1 MREDIAVEIQA
12 TELLRTLIRNGCVNT
27 GEVASGHE
35 HRSVDA
41 LEDFFAG
48 SGLAGERYTS
58 EPGRMSLITRI
69 EGRDP
74 KAPALLLMGH
84 TDVVPVNAS
93 GWRRDPFAGD
103 LVDGIVWGRGAI
115 DMLNLTSTMAVA
127 TRRLAASGWRPRGT
141 LIYLAVA
148 DEEAGGFLGAGHL
161 VEHHADAVR
170 CDYVITESGG
180 VPIPTKSGHT
190 LKVTIGEKGA
200 NWRRLV
206 VHGTPGHGSRP
217 FRTDNALVTA
227 AQVVHR
233 LAEYR
238 PKARIPDAWRGYVE
252 ALDLPPGLAEAL
264 TDPDRVWETA
274 RDLDNLALAREAH
287 ACTHTTFSPNIAHG
301 GTKVNVIP
309 DRVELDVDIRSL
321 PGVEP
326 HEVEAMIEDA
336 LGDLADRV
344 TIEPPPPRRRGG
356 SVSPTDTPLMAAIS
370 RVATRLMPDSRV
382 VPTITTGGTDAKFFR
397 WKGIPSYGFGL
408 HSTRIPYTE
417 YPLMFHGHDERVD
430 TESLKLSAMMW
441 EALCRD
447 FLG

>member
-1 MREDIAVEIQA
+1 MPDTAVEAQA
-12 TELLRTLIRNGCVNT
+12 TELLRTLIRNACVNT

-35 HRSVDA
+35 DRSVDA

-48 SGLAGERYTS
+48 SGLSCERYTS

-74 KAPALLLMGH
+74 QAPTLLLMGH
-84 TDVVPVNAS
+84 TDVVPVNPS
-93 GWRRDPFAGD
+93 GWQRDPFSGD

-190 LKVTIGEKGA
+190 LKVTVGEKGG

-227 AQVVHR
+227 ATVVQR
-233 LAEYR
+233 LAGYR
-238 PKARIPDAWRGYVE
+238 PQARILDAWRGYVE
-252 ALDLPPGLAEAL
+252 ALELPPGLTEAL
-264 TDPDRVWETA
+264 TDPERVWETA

-309 DRVELDVDIRSL
+309 DRVEIDVDIRSL
-321 PGVEP
+321 PGIEQ
-326 HEVEAMIEDA
+326 HEVEAMIVDA
-336 LGDLADRV
+336 LGNLADRV
-344 TIEPPPPRRRGG
+344 TIETPPDRKRGG
-356 SVSPTDTPLMAAIS
+356 TVSPTNTPLMAAIS
-370 RVATRLMPDSRV
+370 RVATRLVPDSKV
-382 VPTITTGGTDAKFFR
+382 VPAITTGGTDAKFFR

-417 YPLMFHGHDERVD
+417 YPLMFHGHNERVD
-430 TESLKLSAMMW
+430 TESLKLSALMW